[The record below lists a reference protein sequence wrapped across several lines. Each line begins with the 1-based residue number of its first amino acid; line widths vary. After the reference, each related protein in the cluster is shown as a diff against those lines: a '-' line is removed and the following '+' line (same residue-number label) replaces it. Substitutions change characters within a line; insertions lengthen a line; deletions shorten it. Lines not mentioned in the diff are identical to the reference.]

1 MLFRA
6 AGATPPP
13 YYALLDRLH
22 EQISAM
28 ESGRYFERGVGAVR
42 EGELSPAASR
52 VLADYRLVQY
62 DLSVGHRYAADAMW
76 DVAGEGGG

>member
-1 MLFRA
+1 MLLRA
-6 AGATPPP
+6 TGATLPP
-13 YYALLDRLH
+13 YYALLLRLH

-28 ESGRYFERGVGAVR
+28 ESGRYFERGAGEVT

-52 VLADYRLVQY
+52 VLADYRMVQY

-76 DVAGEGGG
+76 GVAGEGGG